1 MLENGSDPLPIPV
14 RFRNVPETSRVLEPM
29 HAVGDIH
36 AEGMCDDGCN
46 GPELRDRV
54 NLMFQGSPPVPDRPS
69 SL

>member
-1 MLENGSDPLPIPV
+1 L
-14 RFRNVPETSRVLEPM
+14 LEPVQ
-29 HAVGDIH
+29 AFGDVP

-46 GPELRDRV
+46 GPELLDRV